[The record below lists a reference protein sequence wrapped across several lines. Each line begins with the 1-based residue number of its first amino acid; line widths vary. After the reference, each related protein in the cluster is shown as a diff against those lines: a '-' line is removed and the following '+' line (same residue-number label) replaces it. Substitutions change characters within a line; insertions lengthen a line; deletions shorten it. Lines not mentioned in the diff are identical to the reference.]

1 MEKTKLLNQLEQI
14 AAKISLDY
22 VPELSGLIAELKA
35 EIYSEYK
42 GVVNKSLLQRT
53 KAALKF
59 LRNSDKVRP
68 LLKYCDYQ
76 NIAGIDYQVFTDSY
90 TMFMLVDKMELP
102 YYKDNMPNV
111 SYPNLSSI
119 YNDCGYTDITESID
133 INDIMAKLKAKM
145 LPIQDKMAKYVN
157 ENVNTYDDIVKI
169 GFDANRLKSI
179 VDILGT
185 TELNVYYK
193 RELAPL
199 LFVDEIT
206 GNKALL
212 MPIRLGKE
220 VKENESKKC

>member
-14 AAKISLDY
+14 AAKVSVDY

-59 LRNSDKVRP
+59 LKHVSKVRP
-68 LLKYCDYQ
+68 VLQYCDYQ
-76 NIAGIDYQVFTDSY
+76 NISGIDYQVFTDGY
-90 TMFMLVDKMELP
+90 TMFMLVDRMELP
-102 YYKDNMPNV
+102 YCKDNMPNV
-111 SYPNLSSI
+111 EYPNVKNL
-119 YNDCGYTDITESID
+119 YNASWYDTDITESID
-133 INDIMAKLKAKM
+133 IKDIMAKLKAKM
-145 LPIQDKMAKYVN
+145 LPIDNKIAKYIN
-157 ENVNTYDDIVKI
+157 EKVDTYDDIVKI

-185 TELNVYYK
+185 TELNVYYR

-199 LFVDEIT
+199 LFVDEVT
-206 GNKALL
+206 GNKAMLC
-212 MPIRLGKE
+212 PIR
-220 VKENESKKC
+220 VD

>member
-76 NIAGIDYQVFTDSY
+76 NIAGTDYQVFTDSY
-90 TMFMLVDKMELP
+90 TLFMLVDKMELP
-102 YYKDNMPNV
+102 YYKDNVPSA
-111 SYPNLSSI
+111 SYPNVKNLYSAS
-119 YNDCGYTDITESID
+119 YYDTDITESID
-133 INDIMAKLKAKM
+133 IKDILAKLKAKM
-145 LPIQDKMAKYVN
+145 LPIQDKIAKYVN
-157 ENVNTYDDIVKI
+157 ESVN
-169 GFDANRLKSI
+169 ANGKTVAIAFNANYLKTI

-185 TELNVYYK
+185 SELKVYYLRDK
-193 RELAPL
+193 APL
-199 LFVDEIT
+199 LFVDEAT

-212 MPIRLGKE
+212 VPIKL
-220 VKENESKKC
+220 

>member
-14 AAKISLDY
+14 AAKVSVDY

-59 LRNSDKVRP
+59 LKNAGKYREI
-68 LLKYCDYQ
+68 LHYCDYQ
-76 NIAGIDYQVFTDSY
+76 NISGTDYQVFTDSY
-90 TMFMLVDKMELP
+90 TLFMLVDKMELP

-111 SYPNLSSI
+111 EYPSVKNLYSASW
-119 YNDCGYTDITESID
+119 YDTDITESID
-133 INDIMAKLKAKM
+133 IKDILAKLKAKM
-145 LPIQDKMAKYVN
+145 LPIDNKIAKYVN
-157 ENVNTYDDIVKI
+157 ENVDTYDYIVKI

-185 TELNVYYK
+185 TELNVYYRRK
-193 RELAPL
+193 SAPL
-199 LFVDEIT
+199 LFVDEVT

-212 MPIRLGKE
+212 MPIR
-220 VKENESKKC
+220 VD

>member
-14 AAKISLDY
+14 AAKVSVDY

-53 KAALKF
+53 KAALRF
-59 LRNSDKVRP
+59 LKGAGKYREI
-68 LLKYCDYQ
+68 LHYCDYQ
-76 NIAGIDYQVFTDSY
+76 NISGTDYQVFTDSY
-90 TMFMLVDKMELP
+90 TLFMLVDRMELP

-119 YNDCGYTDITESID
+119 CNDCGYTDITESID
-133 INDIMAKLKAKM
+133 IKDIMAKLKAKM

-157 ENVNTYDDIVKI
+157 ANVDTYDDIVKI

-185 TELNVYYK
+185 TELNVYYRRK
-193 RELAPL
+193 LAPL
-199 LFVDEIT
+199 LFVDEVT

-212 MPIRLGKE
+212 MPIR
-220 VKENESKKC
+220 VD

>member
-14 AAKISLDY
+14 AAKVSVDY

-53 KAALKF
+53 KAALRF
-59 LRNSDKVRP
+59 LKHVSKVRP
-68 LLKYCDYQ
+68 VLQYCDYQ
-76 NIAGIDYQVFTDSY
+76 NINGTDYQVFTDSY
-90 TMFMLVDKMELP
+90 TLFMLVDKMELP
-102 YYKDNMPNV
+102 YYKDNMPNA
-111 SYPNLSSI
+111 SYPNVKNL
-119 YNDCGYTDITESID
+119 YNDSWYDIDITESID

-157 ENVNTYDDIVKI
+157 ENVNAYGKTVAIA
-169 GFDANRLKSI
+169 FDANRLKSI

-185 TELNVYYK
+185 TELNVYYRK
-193 RELAPL
+193 KSVPL

-212 MPIRLGKE
+212 MPIR
-220 VKENESKKC
+220 VD

>member
-14 AAKISLDY
+14 AAKVSVDY

-59 LRNSDKVRP
+59 LKNAGKYREI
-68 LLKYCDYQ
+68 LHYCDYQ
-76 NIAGIDYQVFTDSY
+76 NISGTDYQVFTDSY
-90 TMFMLVDKMELP
+90 TLFMLVNKMELP
-102 YYKDNMPNV
+102 YCKDNMPNV
-111 SYPNLSSI
+111 EYPNVKNLYSASW
-119 YNDCGYTDITESID
+119 YDTDITESID
-133 INDIMAKLKAKM
+133 IKDILAKLKAKM
-145 LPIQDKMAKYVN
+145 LPIDNKIAKYVN
-157 ENVNTYDDIVKI
+157 ENVDTYDYIVKI

-185 TELNVYYK
+185 TELNVYYRRK
-193 RELAPL
+193 SAPL
-199 LFVDEIT
+199 LFVDEVT

-212 MPIRLGKE
+212 MPIR
-220 VKENESKKC
+220 VD

>member
-14 AAKISLDY
+14 AAKVSVDY

-53 KAALKF
+53 KAALRF
-59 LRNSDKVRP
+59 LKHVSNVRP
-68 LLKYCDYQ
+68 VLQYCDYQ

-90 TMFMLVDKMELP
+90 TMFMLVDRMELP

-111 SYPNLSSI
+111 SYPNLSNI

-133 INDIMAKLKAKM
+133 IKDIMAKLKAKM

-193 RELAPL
+193 REWAPL
-199 LFVDEIT
+199 LFVDEVT
-206 GNKALL
+206 GNKAMLC
-212 MPIRLGKE
+212 PIRLGKE
-220 VKENESKKC
+220 R